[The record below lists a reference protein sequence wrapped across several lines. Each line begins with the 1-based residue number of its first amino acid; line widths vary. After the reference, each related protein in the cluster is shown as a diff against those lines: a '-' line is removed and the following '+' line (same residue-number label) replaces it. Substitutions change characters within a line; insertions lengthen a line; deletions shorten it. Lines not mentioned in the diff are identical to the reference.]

1 MEMELRGELRQWSKP
16 APKGRWTT
24 WDVGLELEGRLGCGI
39 GPYRDDPR
47 LGRTDCGF
55 SPSPMSTAST
65 QNIVPFPQLR
75 DQAGY
80 VTSGVATV
88 VRCL

>member
-1 MEMELRGELRQWSKP
+1 MEQSKIID
-16 APKGRWTT
+16 T
-24 WDVGLELEGRLGCGI
+24 LET
-39 GPYRDDPR
+39 YQ
-47 LGRTDCGF
+47 F

-88 VRCL
+88 VLSLLGKSLAAARVLGISVARGLALLIRRYS